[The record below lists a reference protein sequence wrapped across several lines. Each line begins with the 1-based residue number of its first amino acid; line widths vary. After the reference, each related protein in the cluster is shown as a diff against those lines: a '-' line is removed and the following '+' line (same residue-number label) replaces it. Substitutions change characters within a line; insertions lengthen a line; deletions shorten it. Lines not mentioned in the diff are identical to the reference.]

1 MLWPKKNSYKGFYNE
16 KNSCG
21 SKIHSFDKLIFSDA
35 GNVGNFCH
43 GKPNGNYR
51 YLYTCYDYIACSNEI
66 AYKMRCPAGLM
77 YNVEKDQC
85 DYPGNVVC
93 ILERTCKY

>member
-1 MLWPKKNSYKGFYNE
+1 MTLRIICFIILSAAM
-16 KNSCG
+16 C
-21 SKIHSFDKLIFSDA
+21 LIQPTT

-51 YLYTCYDYIACSNEI
+51 DLYTCYGYIACSNKI
-66 AYKMRCPAGLM
+66 AYKMRCPTGLM

-85 DYPGNVVC
+85 DYPENVEC
-93 ILERTCKY
+93 ILQRTYGEDM

>member
-1 MLWPKKNSYKGFYNE
+1 MQVMLE
-16 KNSCG
+16 
-21 SKIHSFDKLIFSDA
+21 IFVMENRMAITDIFILVMTTSHA
-35 GNVGNFCH
+35 
-43 GKPNGNYR
+43 P
-51 YLYTCYDYIACSNEI
+51 NEI